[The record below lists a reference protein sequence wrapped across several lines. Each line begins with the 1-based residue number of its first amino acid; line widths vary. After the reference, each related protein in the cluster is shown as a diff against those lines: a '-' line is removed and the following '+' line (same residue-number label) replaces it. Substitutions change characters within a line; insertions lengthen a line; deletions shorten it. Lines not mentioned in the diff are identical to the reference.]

1 MEENMNP
8 QASEATSQA
17 GAGARVL
24 REIIRTPAFL
34 QIIKVNASDLDPES
48 ARGAVRTFLRED
60 PELSL
65 SMMGTVPEVVNYLVA
80 VVIELG
86 RQVNKFPGGL
96 LEQYVSQIASEIDVA
111 ALREVPGAFAPL
123 LETVNFKEEA
133 AAALGRMVNAVT
145 GMVNRAEARN
155 PYFLRDAVS
164 GVDWREVCRA
174 ALAVTRSAARCTVAS
189 VSRLF
194 ARQ

>member
-1 MEENMNP
+1 MEEKMNP
-8 QASEATSQA
+8 QTSDIASQT

-48 ARGAVRTFLRED
+48 ARVAVRTFLWED

-80 VVIELG
+80 AVIELG
-86 RQVNKFPGGL
+86 RQVNNFPGGL
-96 LEQYVSQIASEIDVA
+96 LEQYVSQMASEIDVA
-111 ALREVPGAFAPL
+111 ALREVPGTFAPL
-123 LETVNFKEEA
+123 LETVNFKEA
-133 AAALGRMVNAVT
+133 AAATFGTTVNAVA
-145 GMVNRAEARN
+145 GMVNRAAAHN

-164 GVDWREVCRA
+164 GVDWREVLRA

-189 VSRLF
+189 VSSLF
-194 ARQ
+194 GRR